1 MLRRVR
7 KEEVQVT
14 EQPKRDGISV
24 CLDCWKLYMDS
35 DDRDL
40 SASRMKLAAGDTED
54 GHEGYES
61 DPYGDQRK
69 ADMKIGEAT
78 NAMIDDL
85 KPAHRWAIYKACGV
99 TTVWNFPSVNYLDA
113 LSSANADLEKK
124 LRNHIATATVFD

>member
-7 KEEVQVT
+7 KEEVQAI
-14 EQPKRDGISV
+14 QPPKQDGLKV

-40 SASRMKLAAGDTED
+40 SAARMKLQSASED
-54 GHEGYES
+54 NPEGYES

-69 ADMKIGEAT
+69 ADIRIGEAT

-85 KPAHRWAIYKACGV
+85 KPAQRWSIHKACGI
-99 TTVWNFPSVNYLDA
+99 TTVWNFPSVDFPTTLA
-113 LSSANADLEKK
+113 GAHADLEKK
-124 LRNHIATATVFD
+124 LRNNIATATVFD

>member
-7 KEEVQVT
+7 KEEVQIT
-14 EQPKRDGISV
+14 EQPKRDGLSV

-40 SASRMKLAAGDTED
+40 SAARMKLSAGDVAD
-54 GHEGYES
+54 GHDGYES

-85 KPAHRWAIYKACGV
+85 KPAQRWSVHKACGISS
-99 TTVWNFPSVNYLDA
+99 VWNFPSVDFPTTLA
-113 LSSANADLEKK
+113 SAHADLEKK
-124 LRNHIATATVFD
+124 LRNNIATATVFD

>member
-7 KEEVQVT
+7 KEEVQASQT
-14 EQPKRDGISV
+14 AKPDGLKV
-24 CLDCWKLYMDS
+24 CLECWKLYMES

-40 SASRMKLAAGDTED
+40 SAARMKLGAGDAED
-54 GHEGYES
+54 NPEGYES

-85 KPAHRWAIYKACGV
+85 KPAQRWAMYKACGI
-99 TTVWNFPSVNYLDA
+99 TTVWNFPSVNFAATLA
-113 LSSANADLEKK
+113 TAHADLEKK
-124 LRNHIATATVFD
+124 LRNNIATATVFD